1 MRKYIVSFLASG
13 TVPLTYYIGGFNFD
27 EWDFTAVTCLVFTVY
42 VFVMGMTYPYSKEN

>member
-27 EWDFTAVTCLVFTVY
+27 ERGFAAVTCFVFTVY
-42 VFVMGMTYPYSKEN
+42 VFVMGMIYPYSKEN